1 MNSMI
6 PTPSLNNCFLC
17 DVTGIRSGICQG
29 TFPKGCFLFLGI
41 YIIWVPCIKWNFLPE
56 NSTAIGLFLFISLA
70 SHVTASFLTHGFWEL
85 GGILVIVRLTP
96 LSHRWGHCSLP
107 RFCSEVDKGTGLEL
121 SLPQCMHFSLLPHG
135 HTTRG
140 CISLMYLHAHPHTYS
155 APQHD
160 GHCQHGRIHG
170 KTEKPRTPSYV
181 SLLPPWEHR
190 NSCVSDLSS
199 ALETLS
205 KKEN

>member
-121 SLPQCMHFSLLPHG
+121 SLPQCMHVLSTASWPHYTWVHILDVLTCPPTHVLCTSAWRPLSTRENSREDWETKDTFLRISATSLG
-135 HTTRG
+135 T
-140 CISLMYLHAHPHTYS
+140 
-155 APQHD
+155 
-160 GHCQHGRIHG
+160 
-170 KTEKPRTPSYV
+170 
-181 SLLPPWEHR
+181 
-190 NSCVSDLSS
+190 
-199 ALETLS
+199 
-205 KKEN
+205 